1 MVKMNLEAVRTQT
14 AQIKAYCQELR
25 TGAEQLQIT
34 ASAVALDP
42 GISGAT
48 GDSVKNYLSSMYPA
62 IGRAI
67 ILHADSIETA
77 NQAYLDG
84 YIATC
89 GDMSLDSE
97 DLEEFIAKYDRLI
110 DQFVE
115 SKESQEQWYRSL
127 DLELQEL
134 IRYDYEESQRILSN
148 SIMQNDK
155 ERAIFKQKLETLLAF
170 DAQSLSYFTG
180 VGESEAL
187 LNEGLTLLG
196 GDPATG
202 KVGSGSWN
210 GQGFTPIVSDWQ
222 QRVNDQWT
230 KRVERQEQAR
240 AAEFEQAA
248 QGRTYQRVQ
257 LASGA
262 YQWLWVKDSG
272 KITQEDLQFNEKYAD
287 YLAILNA
294 PEENMVDEYYQNML
308 EELRTGINTKTGKP
322 LTRLEKAQRWS
333 TVASF
338 VAVLAIGSYYSV
350 KGLTGTKTTAKQ
362 PKSMTKATGPKAKLP
377 SDTTQGRQLKV
388 KKADIPK
395 GKNRS
400 IVAPKKAS
408 GATGTVWDDIKGTQP
423 VIEGTSIPKSFE
435 MTVNGEKFWVNPNGT
450 KHMVEYSTRNLSHG
464 RKLTEQQLL
473 TSLQASTAEA
483 VAKGY
488 KYNVPIKVGNWE
500 LIFSPPRQAGQLP
513 VIKHAQYIP

>member
-1 MVKMNLEAVRTQT
+1 
-14 AQIKAYCQELR
+14 
-25 TGAEQLQIT
+25 
-34 ASAVALDP
+34 
-42 GISGAT
+42 
-48 GDSVKNYLSSMYPA
+48 LSQP
-62 IGRAI
+62 
-67 ILHADSIETA
+67 L
-77 NQAYLDG
+77 
-84 YIATC
+84 
-89 GDMSLDSE
+89 
-97 DLEEFIAKYDRLI
+97 
-110 DQFVE
+110 
-115 SKESQEQWYRSL
+115 
-127 DLELQEL
+127 
-134 IRYDYEESQRILSN
+134 RYDYEESQRVLSN
-148 SIMQNDK
+148 SITQNDK
-155 ERAIFKQKLETLLAF
+155 ERAIFKQKLEALLAF
-170 DAQSLSYFTG
+170 DAQSPGYFSG

-202 KVGSGSWN
+202 KVGAGSWN
-210 GQGFTPIVSDWQ
+210 GQGFTPIMSDWQ
-222 QRVNDQWT
+222 QRVNDQWS

-240 AAEFEQAA
+240 AAEFEQAV

-322 LTRLEKAQRWS
+322 LTTLEKAQRWS
-333 TVASF
+333 AVASF

-362 PKSMTKATGPKAKLP
+362 PKSTTKATGPKAKLP

-400 IVAPKKAS
+400 IAAPKKANEAKVPNVEIKKPLGKNIKKHIS
-408 GATGTVWDDIKGTQP
+408 KHDYESFKKQADYLTDSQLAQKLEKNSFFNPAWSTSDMNKYVEIAYNDLLAQGKTGKHVYEIAGEKITIVIKNDGGLDTAF
-423 VIEGTSIPKSFE
+423 GSHKL
-435 MTVNGEKFWVNPNGT
+435 TVNDF
-450 KHMVEYSTRNLSHG
+450 
-464 RKLTEQQLL
+464 RK
-473 TSLQASTAEA
+473 
-483 VAKGY
+483 
-488 KYNVPIKVGNWE
+488 
-500 LIFSPPRQAGQLP
+500 
-513 VIKHAQYIP
+513 

>member
-1 MVKMNLEAVRTQT
+1 
-14 AQIKAYCQELR
+14 
-25 TGAEQLQIT
+25 
-34 ASAVALDP
+34 
-42 GISGAT
+42 
-48 GDSVKNYLSSMYPA
+48 LSQP
-62 IGRAI
+62 
-67 ILHADSIETA
+67 L
-77 NQAYLDG
+77 
-84 YIATC
+84 
-89 GDMSLDSE
+89 
-97 DLEEFIAKYDRLI
+97 
-110 DQFVE
+110 
-115 SKESQEQWYRSL
+115 
-127 DLELQEL
+127 
-134 IRYDYEESQRILSN
+134 RYDYEESQRVLSN
-148 SIMQNDK
+148 SITQNDK
-155 ERAIFKQKLETLLAF
+155 ERAIFKQKLEALLAF
-170 DAQSLSYFTG
+170 DAQSPGYFSG

-202 KVGSGSWN
+202 KVGAGSWN
-210 GQGFTPIVSDWQ
+210 GQGFTPIMSDWQ
-222 QRVNDQWT
+222 QRVNDQWS

-240 AAEFEQAA
+240 AAEFEQAV

-322 LTRLEKAQRWS
+322 LTTLEKAQRWS
-333 TVASF
+333 AVASF

-362 PKSMTKATGPKAKLP
+362 PKSTTKATGPKAKLP

-400 IVAPKKAS
+400 IAAPKKAS
-408 GATGTVWDDIKGTQP
+408 GVEKSVEIVKNSKIPTTHTPNSIIRRVDNDGKLISERIFGPDGRVVKDIHYTDHGNPKQHPKVPHEHIWDW
-423 VIEGTSIPKSFE
+423 SNPK
-435 MTVNGEKFWVNPNGT
+435 NPKPG
-450 KHMVEYSTRNLSHG
+450 K
-464 RKLTEQQLL
+464 
-473 TSLQASTAEA
+473 
-483 VAKGY
+483 
-488 KYNVPIKVGNWE
+488 
-500 LIFSPPRQAGQLP
+500 
-513 VIKHAQYIP
+513 